1 MNHLRTSGRT
11 RRAFLET
18 AASVASAGFLLQNS
32 SDSLSAGHP
41 ADDSDEIPLVDTHQ
55 HLWDLNKQTLPWLK
69 GSPDVLNQTYWLEEY
84 AAATQGLNVVQ
95 AVYMEVDIHPD
106 QQRQEAET
114 LISICRKGNSPTVAA
129 VISGRPAS
137 VTFAE
142 YIRSFR
148 QSPELKGVRQ
158 VLHSE
163 ATPQGYCLQPQFRK
177 SVELLGELGLSY
189 DLCMRPEDLGDG
201 LALARSTP
209 GTRFIV
215 DHCGNGDPESF
226 LSDSVRKSPPK
237 HDPQKWRADISAL
250 ADCDNVICKIS
261 GIIASAPKGVPF
273 VESLAPLINHCL
285 KEFGPDRV
293 IFGGDW
299 PVCLLG
305 ATYREWVT
313 TLRTIVADRPIA
325 DQRKLFHAN
334 ARRFYGL
341 TVSG

>member
-1 MNHLRTSGRT
+1 MHHMRSSGST
-11 RRAFLET
+11 RRAFLGT
-18 AASVASAGFLLQNS
+18 AASVATTGFLLQNAS
-32 SDSLSAGHP
+32 SSPWAGSP
-41 ADDSDEIPLVDTHQ
+41 ADDSAGIPLVDTHQ
-55 HLWDLNKQTLPWLK
+55 HLWDLSNQTLPWLK
-69 GSPDVLNQTYWLEEY
+69 GSPDVLNRTYWLAEY

-114 LISICRKGNSPTVAA
+114 LIGICRKGGSPTIAA

-137 VTFAE
+137 EDFSE

-148 QSPELKGVRQ
+148 TSPEIKGVRQ

-163 ATPQGYCLQPQFRK
+163 ATPKNYCLQPQFRK
-177 SVELLGELGLSY
+177 SMELLGELGLSY

-201 LALARSTP
+201 LILARSTP

-226 LSDSVRKSPPK
+226 LSDKVRKSPPK
-237 HDPQKWRADISAL
+237 HEPEKWRADISAL

-293 IFGGDW
+293 VFGGDW

-313 TLRTIVADRPIA
+313 TLRAIVADRPIA
-325 DQRKLFHAN
+325 DQKKLFHEN
-334 ARRFYGL
+334 ARRFYGFPAP
-341 TVSG
+341 G

>member
-1 MNHLRTSGRT
+1 MHHMRSSGRT
-11 RRAFLET
+11 RRAFLGT
-18 AASVASAGFLLQNS
+18 AASVASAGFLLQNAS
-32 SDSLSAGHP
+32 GSPSAGP
-41 ADDSDEIPLVDTHQ
+41 SADDSAGIPLVDTHQ
-55 HLWDLNKQTLPWLK
+55 HLWDLSNQTLPWLK
-69 GSPDVLNQTYWLEEY
+69 GSPDVLNRTYWLAEY

-114 LISICRKGNSPTVAA
+114 LISICRKGDSPTIAA

-137 VTFAE
+137 EDFAD

-148 QSPELKGVRQ
+148 TSPEIKGVRQ
-158 VLHSE
+158 VLHSD
-163 ATPQGYCLQPQFRK
+163 ATPKGYCLQPRFRK
-177 SVELLGELGLSY
+177 SMELLGELGLSY

-201 LALARSTP
+201 LTLARSTP

-226 LSDSVRKSPPK
+226 LSDRVRKSPPK
-237 HDPQKWRADISAL
+237 HDPEKWLAHISAL

-293 IFGGDW
+293 VFGGDW

-305 ATYREWVT
+305 ATYHEWVT
-313 TLRTIVADRPIA
+313 TLRAIVADRPIA
-325 DQRKLFHAN
+325 DQKKLFHEN

-341 TVSG
+341 PAPG